1 MNKKQVSIIDHAKAS
16 ILAAAMSD
24 NKYFLEPKTKE
35 ELIETLE
42 VVAHTALDLGE
53 YSYDPMEGEIT
64 ISVPFDAKFFEK
76 LDDGITIGDHV
87 KIYFK
92 EKGWTGCTIVP
103 RHIGV
108 KRTLFR
114 LKHPDLESNN
124 LNKDDKS
131 MIAKAMKNLAQ

>member
-1 MNKKQVSIIDHAKAS
+1 MAKKQISIIDHAKS
-16 ILAAAMSD
+16 VINAAALSD
-24 NKYFLEPKTKE
+24 GKYLNEPKTKE

-76 LDDGITIGDHV
+76 LDDGITVGDHV
-87 KIYFK
+87 KNYFK
-92 EKGWTGCTIVP
+92 EKGWTGCSIVP